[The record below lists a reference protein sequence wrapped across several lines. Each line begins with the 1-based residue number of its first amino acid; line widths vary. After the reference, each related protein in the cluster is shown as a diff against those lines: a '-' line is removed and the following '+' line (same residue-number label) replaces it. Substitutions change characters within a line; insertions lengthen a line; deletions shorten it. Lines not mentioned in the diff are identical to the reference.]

1 MLNLLLVED
10 DIDLATAVIDYFELE
25 GIQCDHAANGVVG
38 LNLIEANRYHTI
50 ILDLNLPK
58 MNGLSVCESMR
69 AKGID
74 TPVIMLTARDTLD
87 DKIAG
92 FAKGT
97 DDYLVKP
104 FAMEEL
110 IVRVKALSRRKS
122 GQVTRLTA
130 CGIEL
135 DIDRKE
141 ATADGQKLKLSPTA
155 LKVLE
160 ALLRESPNIVSRESL
175 MQEIWGDDKPESN
188 ALKVHLFNLR
198 KQLDSA
204 GKEGVLRT
212 IKGFGFSISENG
224 D

>member
-25 GIQCDHAANGVVG
+25 GIQCDHAANGVAG
-38 LNLIEANRYHTI
+38 LNLIEANHYHTV

-69 AKGID
+69 TKGID

-92 FAKGT
+92 FEKGT
-97 DDYLVKP
+97 DDYLIKP

-122 GQVTRLTA
+122 GQVTKITA
-130 CGIEL
+130 CGVEL
-135 DIDRKE
+135 DLDKKE
-141 ATADGQKLKLSPTA
+141 ARAGSQKLKLSPTA

-160 ALLRESPNIVSRESL
+160 VLLRERPNIVSRENL
-175 MQEIWGDDKPESN
+175 IQEVWGDEQPESN

-204 GKEGVLRT
+204 GRSDVLKT
-212 IKGFGFSISENG
+212 IKGFGFSINQ